1 MGSFPEFCCSLQRN
15 TGFDFMAGRL
25 KIQVQ
30 GRDYERLNATYVCV
44 TLIAGAVSREARS
57 NPDDLY
63 AYHI

>member
-1 MGSFPEFCCSLQRN
+1 
-15 TGFDFMAGRL
+15 MAGRL